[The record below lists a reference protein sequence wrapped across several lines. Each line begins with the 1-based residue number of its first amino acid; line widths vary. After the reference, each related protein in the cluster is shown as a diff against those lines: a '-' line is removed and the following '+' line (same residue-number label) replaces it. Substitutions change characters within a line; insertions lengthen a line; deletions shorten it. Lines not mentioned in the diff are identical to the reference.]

1 MSGRGKEKGITGKKI
16 KGLLAFF
23 APYWILSFIMIFIIF
38 AFVALIFLITPLS
51 QSTFPFIS
59 CFVFAAVEIAV
70 SYFMGRFCSMPAIYS
85 GAVFGAGLAIIM
97 LIVGLVTGSLSLF
110 SLKFLFLLITGIM
123 IGIFG
128 AIAGFNSKPRKKY
141 GRYTVR

>member
-1 MSGRGKEKGITGKKI
+1 MPWVWHSE
-16 KGLLAFF
+16 LFF

-59 CFVFAAVEIAV
+59 CFVFAAVELAV

-85 GAVFGAGLAIIM
+85 GGIFGAGLAIIM
-97 LIVGLVTGSLSLF
+97 LIVGLVTGSLSIF

-141 GRYTVR
+141 GKYTVR

>member
-1 MSGRGKEKGITGKKI
+1 MSGRGKEKGTAGKRI
-16 KGLLAFF
+16 RVLLAFF
-23 APYWILSFIMIFIIF
+23 VPYWILSFIMIFIIF

-59 CFVFAAVEIAV
+59 CFVFVAVEIAV

-85 GAVFGAGLAIIM
+85 GAIFGAGLAIIM
-97 LIVGLVTGSLSLF
+97 LVVGLVTASLSLF
-110 SLKFLFLLITGIM
+110 SLKFLFMLITGIM

-128 AIAGFNSKPRKKY
+128 AIAGYNAKPRKKY